1 MLPLHRPARFGGQQA
16 VLVDDLVLTQV
27 PEALAARLAAIPS
40 AAGELPLY
48 VDQDRIDRLAAE
60 HPALPLYGLWQTLIA
75 AGRVPAAPGRYRAAV
90 DAQPAGARYLHR
102 GGDGAHS
109 GWLGGGARG
118 DVFADAAA
126 ADECRELDCDPAG
139 LALPARPIQTRQHR
153 LNQRAQARRR
163 TLTALG
169 LLAGGCLFLGA
180 AADRVLEY
188 RHQQRL
194 ASADISRAQV
204 RELQERLRRLGDG
217 GRIEPFRQTRPLDRL
232 LLLAR
237 HPGPVEIP
245 LTLLGGDGPRVAVLG
260 GVRSLPPA
268 PPAGLPFRRLAP
280 RPDGSL
286 RVAW

>member
-16 VLVDDLVLTQV
+16 VLVDDLVLAQV
-27 PEALAARLAAIPS
+27 PEALAPRLAAIPS
-40 AAGELPLY
+40 AAEDLPLY
-48 VDQDRIDRLAAE
+48 VDQDRVDRLAAE
-60 HPALPLYGLWQTLIA
+60 HPSLPLYGLWQTLIA
-75 AGRVPAAPGRYRAAV
+75 AGRVPAAPGRYRVEV
-90 DAQPAGARYLHR
+90 DAQPAGGRYVLR

-109 GWLGGGARG
+109 GWLAAGARG
-118 DVFADAAA
+118 DVFPDAAD
-126 ADECRELDCDPAG
+126 ADECRPLDSDPAA
-139 LALPARPIQTRQHR
+139 LTLPARPIQTRQHR
-153 LNQRAQARRR
+153 LNQRAQARRQ

-194 ASADISRAQV
+194 ASADIVRTQV
-204 RELQERLRRLGDG
+204 RELQERLHRLGAG
-217 GRIEPFRQTRPLDRL
+217 GRIEPFRQSRPLDRL

-237 HPGPVEIP
+237 HPGPIEIP
-245 LTLLGGDGPRVAVLG
+245 PTVLDGDRPRTAVLHG
-260 GVRSLPPA
+260 AFLLPAA
-268 PPAGLPFRRLAP
+268 PPAGLPLRRLAP

>member
-1 MLPLHRPARFGGQQA
+1 MLPLHRPTRIGGRQA

-27 PEALAARLAAIPS
+27 PELLAPRLAAIPGG
-40 AAGELPLY
+40 AEDLPLY
-48 VDQDRIDRLAAE
+48 VDQDRVDRLAAA

-90 DAQPAGARYLHR
+90 DAQPAGARWLCR

-109 GWLGGGARG
+109 GWLGGDARG
-118 DVFADAAA
+118 DLFPDGAAA
-126 ADECRELDCDPAG
+126 AACEELDCDPAG
-139 LALPARPIQTRQHR
+139 LTLPARPIQTRQLR

-163 TLTALG
+163 ALTALG

-194 ASADISRAQV
+194 AAADLVRVQV
-204 RELQERLRRLGDG
+204 RELQERLHRLGAG
-217 GRIEPFRQTRPLDRL
+217 GRIEPFRQQRALDRL

-245 LTLLGGDGPRVAVLG
+245 LTALGAGGPRLAVLH
-260 GVRSLPPA
+260 GVPPLPPA
-268 PPAGLPFRRLAP
+268 LPAGLAPRRLPP